1 MKENEWESVLLD
13 AGAAQREEKKKK
25 GAWKPLDYN
34 FMVVLFDGLT

>member
-25 GAWKPLDYN
+25 ELENHWIIILW
-34 FMVVLFDGLT
+34 